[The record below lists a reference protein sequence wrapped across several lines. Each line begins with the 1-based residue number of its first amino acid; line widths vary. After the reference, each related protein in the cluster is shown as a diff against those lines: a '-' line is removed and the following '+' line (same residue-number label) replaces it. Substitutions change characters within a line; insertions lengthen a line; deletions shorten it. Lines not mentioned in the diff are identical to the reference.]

1 MSIRSAMVG
10 MWELYGLDP
19 GSSSRFEE
27 ARSGKI
33 DNLVAAPDGS
43 FKLSWAV
50 CAYHKYNEE

>member
-19 GSSSRFEE
+19 GSSSRFEKV
-27 ARSGKI
+27 RSGKI

-43 FKLSWAV
+43 FRLSWAV
-50 CAYHKYNEE
+50 CAYHK